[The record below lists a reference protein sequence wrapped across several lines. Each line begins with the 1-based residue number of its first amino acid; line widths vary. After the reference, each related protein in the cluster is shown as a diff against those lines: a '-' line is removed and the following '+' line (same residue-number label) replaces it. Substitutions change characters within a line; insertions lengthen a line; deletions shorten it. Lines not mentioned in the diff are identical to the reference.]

1 MASKFLE
8 GQISNVPVWLRH
20 KPEYKGIE
28 EAKKIVLW
36 EERIKAKST
45 NHRLKETTKLEIENE
60 LKEIEEKWKKEVKIS
75 AEKSQVVKEDK
86 KQPSEESEADKQKQ
100 EEIYKELQSKARQ
113 LRSKFLQSMDIHA
126 KPTEL
131 NILREIFEFK
141 IEEEEKENAQSTSTD
156 SSSKKR
162 TFQVDTNKMN
172 HLLYIEYIC
181 ERIRELITPRTKSY
195 LLENEPSNKPSLNEE
210 REREELIDK
219 ADNYVLKANSL
230 FSQIGQQSTTNRG
243 EI

>member
-60 LKEIEEKWKKEVKIS
+60 LKEIEEKWKKEMKIS
-75 AEKSQVVKEDK
+75 AEKSQVEEDK
-86 KQPSEESEADKQKQ
+86 KQPSEESEIDKQKR
-100 EEIYKELQSKARQ
+100 EEIYKELQYKARQ

-141 IEEEEKENAQSTSTD
+141 TEEEEKENAQSTSAD

-162 TFQVDTNKMN
+162 TFQVDTNKIN

-195 LLENEPSNKPSLNEE
+195 LLEDEPSNRPSLNEE

-230 FSQIGQQSTTNRG
+230 FSQIGQQSTNRG